1 MVTFVR
7 YPTTDWGPPFG
18 RLLKPHKSKMEGD
31 IQVRFYRDCIYTSY
45 ILQLEERPWSVST
58 AIVAV
63 REPSRTGNRGAAAPI
78 FWPGRRCLP
87 ELAEGD
93 RKVGCRRPTFL
104 KFAKRRQIIWFFPT
118 WQACIF
124 RRSRTD
130 ECPTPRHENATQR
143 TDNRVILKIGRAV
156 FWMAANRNLR
166 RAVMRSGVSQKVI
179 IRITCRG
186 LRRRRSS
193 GSPRSTCR
201 PPWAGRCACRA
212 QHAFRASSPYRHR
225 SSWPTAIRS
234 PCRIGNLR

>member
-1 MVTFVR
+1 
-7 YPTTDWGPPFG
+7 
-18 RLLKPHKSKMEGD
+18 MEGAV
-31 IQVRFYRDCIYTSY
+31 QVRFYRVCTDTSQ

-118 WQACIF
+118 WQSCIF

-130 ECPTPRHENATQR
+130 ECPTPRHENATPR

-179 IRITCRG
+179 IRISCRG
-186 LRRRRSS
+186 LQRRRSS
-193 GSPRSTCR
+193 GNPRSTCR
-201 PPWAGRCACRA
+201 PPWAGRCACKA

>member
-1 MVTFVR
+1 
-7 YPTTDWGPPFG
+7 
-18 RLLKPHKSKMEGD
+18 MEGD
-31 IQVRFYRDCIYTSY
+31 IQVRFYRDCIYTSQ

-118 WQACIF
+118 WQSCIF

-130 ECPTPRHENATQR
+130 ECPTPRHENATPR

-156 FWMAANRNLR
+156 FWMAVNRKSR
-166 RAVMRSGVSQKVI
+166 RAVMRGGESQKMVSGHGSN
-179 IRITCRG
+179 RNWKRTNGHSRPRCCSCRN
-186 LRRRRSS
+186 
-193 GSPRSTCR
+193 
-201 PPWAGRCACRA
+201 
-212 QHAFRASSPYRHR
+212 RHR
-225 SSWPTAIRS
+225 QRYHHPR
-234 PCRIGNLR
+234 

>member
-1 MVTFVR
+1 
-7 YPTTDWGPPFG
+7 
-18 RLLKPHKSKMEGD
+18 MEGD
-31 IQVRFYRDCIYTSY
+31 IQVRFYRDCIYTSQ

-143 TDNRVILKIGRAV
+143 TDNRVILKIGRTV

>member
-45 ILQLEERPWSVST
+45 ILQLEERPW
-58 AIVAV
+58 
-63 REPSRTGNRGAAAPI
+63 
-78 FWPGRRCLP
+78 RCLP
-87 ELAEGD
+87 EHAEGD

-104 KFAKRRQIIWFFPT
+104 KSAKRRQMIWFY
-118 WQACIF
+118 
-124 RRSRTD
+124 RLGS
-130 ECPTPRHENATQR
+130 H
-143 TDNRVILKIGRAV
+143 V
-156 FWMAANRNLR
+156 FSDARERMD
-166 RAVMRSGVSQKVI
+166 RSGESQKVI

-186 LRRRRSS
+186 FRQRRSS
-193 GSPRSTCR
+193 GSPRSTYL

>member
-104 KFAKRRQIIWFFPT
+104 KSAKRRQKIWFSQLGSHVFSDARERMNALRLGMRTPLREPT
-118 WQACIF
+118 I
-124 RRSRTD
+124 
-130 ECPTPRHENATQR
+130 
-143 TDNRVILKIGRAV
+143 V
-156 FWMAANRNLR
+156 
-166 RAVMRSGVSQKVI
+166 
-179 IRITCRG
+179 
-186 LRRRRSS
+186 
-193 GSPRSTCR
+193 
-201 PPWAGRCACRA
+201 
-212 QHAFRASSPYRHR
+212 
-225 SSWPTAIRS
+225 
-234 PCRIGNLR
+234 

>member
-1 MVTFVR
+1 M
-7 YPTTDWGPPFG
+7 PPPLFSG
-18 RLLKPHKSKMEGD
+18 REA
-31 IQVRFYRDCIYTSY
+31 
-45 ILQLEERPWSVST
+45 VS
-58 AIVAV
+58 
-63 REPSRTGNRGAAAPI
+63 PGACG
-78 FWPGRRCLP
+78 GRS
-87 ELAEGD
+87 

-130 ECPTPRHENATQR
+130 ECPTPRHENATPR

-201 PPWAGRCACRA
+201 PPWAVVVLVEHSTPSEPVVRTVIVLLGP
-212 QHAFRASSPYRHR
+212 QPFGSPWPYRKSPMSGDGIV
-225 SSWPTAIRS
+225 SSSSFPNVR
-234 PCRIGNLR
+234 

>member
-1 MVTFVR
+1 M
-7 YPTTDWGPPFG
+7 
-18 RLLKPHKSKMEGD
+18 
-31 IQVRFYRDCIYTSY
+31 RFYRVCGHTSQ

-118 WQACIF
+118 WQSCIF

-130 ECPTPRHENATQR
+130 ECPTPRHENA
-143 TDNRVILKIGRAV
+143 
-156 FWMAANRNLR
+156 
-166 RAVMRSGVSQKVI
+166 
-179 IRITCRG
+179 
-186 LRRRRSS
+186 RRSS
-193 GSPRSTCR
+193 GNPRSTCR
-201 PPWAGRCACRA
+201 PPWAGRCACKA